1 MSQGILLPEFVIQK
15 TLVSIV
21 RLLRDDLEKNKE
33 DETQT
38 ILYKILGVD
47 ETGAALQINLYNVFK
62 QAKKII
68 QTKNNLSV
76 NFGYNQEVAQ
86 IISLHILLPSE
97 QGKMAIGADE
107 GYLVDN
113 VVDARGKCKGVQNYY
128 TQMYET
134 TYQIMITSNNSAE
147 VNVVYN
153 ILKSMLLMLVPHLE
167 LMGLRLPTLSGND
180 VVMQDDLV
188 PVPLF
193 HKVIN
198 LSFTYEHNVPQLIQE
213 QVAKNF
219 YFQWRLEDPSDANLT
234 NASISSKEE

>member
-1 MSQGILLPEFVIQK
+1 MSQGILLPEFVIHK
-15 TLVSIV
+15 TLVAIV
-21 RLLRDDLEKNKE
+21 KMLRSDLAEHAADD
-33 DETQT
+33 TQSL
-38 ILYKILGVD
+38 LYKILGTD
-47 ETGAALQINLYNVFK
+47 EQGKPLQLNLYNVFK

-68 QTKNNLSV
+68 QTENNLSV

-107 GYLVDN
+107 GYLSDDIVEDGEKT
-113 VVDARGKCKGVQNYY
+113 RVQNYY
-128 TQMYET
+128 TQMYDA

-153 ILKSMLLMLVPHLE
+153 ILKSMLLMLVPQLE

-198 LSFTYEHNVPQLIQE
+198 LSFTYEHNVPQMVQQL
-213 QVAKNF
+213 VAKNF
-219 YFQWRLEDPSDANLT
+219 YYQWRMIEPN
-234 NASISSKEE
+234 E